1 VTVEIVRLM
10 LDLGQRRD
18 ETARW
23 SSKFGQVRVEIE
35 QLRFELVRFMK

>member
-23 SSKFGQVRVEIE
+23 ISKSDLVMVKGD
-35 QLRFELVRFMK
+35 QLRLEVGRH